1 MYSVGVDLDCVH
13 GSYVTAVGATQAGS
27 VDGVQQEVV
36 ASIEAG
42 SSITSGGGFSE
53 LFLAPAWQQEALDS
67 YGNSPSPAGNIS
79 MRGVPVR
86 CGHRSPL
93 QMTTEALC

>member
-1 MYSVGVDLDCVH
+1 MADLNCVR
-13 GSYVTAVGATQAGS
+13 GSYVTAIGATQAGN
-27 VDGVQQEVV
+27 VGGVRQEVV

-53 LFLAPAWQQEALDS
+53 LFVAPAWQQEALNG
-67 YGNSPSPAGNIS
+67 YANSPSPAGNTS

-86 CGHRSPL
+86 VGK
-93 QMTTEALC
+93 